1 MLKFN
6 QNHKSIQIPFVIYA
20 TMEFLLEK
28 TSSCDTDPTNLH
40 THIKIK
46 QTLYLITAK
55 QKLFLQRCR
64 LYEKVLCKYERASDR
79 NNQLWKIGNAV
90 SDIEK
95 EKITQQ

>member
-28 TSSCDTDPTNLH
+28 TSSCDTDPTNLN

-46 QTLYLITAK
+46 QTYGYS
-55 QKLFLQRCR
+55 LFTNSLF
-64 LYEKVLCKYERASDR
+64 D
-79 NNQLWKIGNAV
+79 NNKTKI
-90 SDIEK
+90 IFTEM
-95 EKITQQ
+95 